1 MLGLAH
7 QSGDF
12 FADGAVGGEDSLPA
26 DMETPP
32 SVVVDK

>member
-12 FADGAVGGEDSLPA
+12 FADGAVGGEDSISPG
-26 DMETPP
+26 METPP